1 MYKLKRLKNKEFK
14 ILTSM
19 AENKKYNIEVR
30 LWIEETEGPFLGI
43 GKIWLLENIRKT
55 GSITNAAKEM
65 KMSYRQA
72 WQLVEEMNKRS
83 ENRLVEKLLGGK
95 GGGGAKLTEAG
106 EKAIT
111 IFYEIEKL
119 IKDFAANE
127 TKNLKF

>member
-1 MYKLKRLKNKEFK
+1 MSN
-14 ILTSM
+14 S
-19 AENKKYNIEVR
+19 KKYSVEVR

-72 WQLVEEMNKRS
+72 WQLVEEMNQRAES
-83 ENRLVEKLLGGK
+83 PLVEKLLGGK

-106 EKAIT
+106 EKAIVV
-111 IFYEIEKL
+111 FYEIEKR
-119 IKDFAANE
+119 IKDFALKE
-127 TKNLKF
+127 TQNLNLKF

>member
-1 MYKLKRLKNKEFK
+1 MP
-14 ILTSM
+14 
-19 AENKKYNIEVR
+19 ENKKYNIEVR

-111 IFYEIEKL
+111 IFYEIEKR

>member
-1 MYKLKRLKNKEFK
+1 
-14 ILTSM
+14 M

-111 IFYEIEKL
+111 IFYEIEKR

-127 TKNLKF
+127 TKNLNF